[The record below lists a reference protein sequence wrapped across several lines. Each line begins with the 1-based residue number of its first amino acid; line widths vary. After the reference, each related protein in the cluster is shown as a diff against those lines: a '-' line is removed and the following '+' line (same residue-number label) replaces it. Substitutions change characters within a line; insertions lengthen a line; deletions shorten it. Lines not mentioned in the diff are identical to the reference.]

1 MTSLL
6 SRGVLLLAALELFS
20 GCAGYRLGDISGRDL
35 QGVKSVYV
43 PVVQNQ
49 SLEPDIQMV
58 ATNAII
64 RRFESDGTL
73 AVDAS
78 ANSDSELDVTIIE
91 VTKSPVRSSTTD
103 LLITSEYELTVRAKA
118 TYVNRRIGRK
128 VFENVEVAGET
139 MFFAQADINE
149 GERQALPLACLD
161 LASNTVKLVTE
172 GW

>member
-1 MTSLL
+1 MRSLF
-6 SRGVLLLAALELFS
+6 SRGVVLLVALEFLS

-49 SLEPDIQMV
+49 SLEADIQMV

-73 AVDAS
+73 AVNPTAS
-78 ANSDSELDVTIIE
+78 SDSELDVIITD
-91 VTKSPVRSSTTD
+91 VVKSPVRSSTND
-103 LLITSEYELTVRAKA
+103 LLITSEYQLTVRAKA
-118 TYVNRRIGRK
+118 TYVNRRLGRK
-128 VFENVEVAGET
+128 VFENVTVAGQT

-161 LASNTVKLVTE
+161 LANNTVKLVTE